1 MDDEVDEKDTGKP
14 DDILEEAREVF
25 EICEKAFAH
34 NRAEAEED
42 FRFAR
47 LGDQWPTSIRQQREN
62 DHRPCLTINRMPPV
76 IRQVVNDA
84 RQNKPSITIHP
95 VDSGADP
102 DTAEVISSLIR
113 NIEYESRAGT
123 AYDTAIDCACT
134 GGFGYWRINTEYC
147 DDTGFDQDIKIQSI
161 PNPFSIYPDP
171 YSTGATSEDWNTC
184 FVVEHLDKRAFRKKY
199 KGAEEVDWEA
209 DGYAALSDPWLDD
222 GRIQVAEYWRRE
234 ETVKFIIMLSP
245 PTAGEPDE
253 NDASPLI
260 IDLKDYEKNKA
271 FYDQIGSFPI
281 GSPRPVKSHKVIQT
295 ILTGAEVLEEND
307 WAGKYIP
314 IIPVYGDDVF
324 VDGKR
329 HLRSLIRDA
338 KDPQRMLNFWRTSGT
353 ELVALSPKAP
363 YIGPKGAFKT
373 DFDKWETIN
382 QATHAFVEYDG
393 PTPPQ
398 RQGFAGVP
406 QGVLQEA
413 LNAADDIKTVT
424 GLHDASLG
432 AKSNETSGRAILA
445 RQKEGDTS
453 TFHFID
459 NLTRAINHSG
469 RVILDLI
476 PPVYSMER
484 IIRIRGENG
493 KSTRTPINQP
503 YAIGP
508 DGQPITKIAGQP
520 LAPGVNEV
528 MNHETNEITVI
539 VARMHDL
546 SAGKYDLTVEAGPSY
561 TTKREEAANQILAM
575 IQAQPDL
582 ATILGDILARNLD
595 WEGAEEIAAR
605 MKAMLPPPIQA
616 ILKGED
622 PDEGGGAPA
631 APGGPPGPPPGPPPV
646 PPELQQALQQA
657 GQMIQ
662 TLQQQVQALQAD
674 RAVDQQNL
682 QIDAYNA
689 ETKRIEA
696 HAKVAQATA
705 PQAVP
710 NLSRPAANR
719 LV

>member
-1 MDDEVDEKDTGKP
+1 MDQTDTGKP

-25 EICEKAFAH
+25 EVCEKAFSH
-34 NRAEAEED
+34 NRKEAEDD

-47 LGDQWPTSIRQQREN
+47 LGDQWPSEIRKQRED
-62 DHRPCLTINRMPPV
+62 DHRPCLTINRMPPI

-84 RQNKPSITIHP
+84 RQNKPSISIHP

-102 DTAEVISSLIR
+102 DTANVISSLIR
-113 NIEYESRAGT
+113 NIEYESRAGI

-134 GGFGYWRINTEYC
+134 GGFGYWRINTDYC
-147 DDTGFDQDIKIQSI
+147 DDTGFDQDIKII
-161 PNPFSIYPDP
+161 PVPNPFSVYPDP
-171 YSTGATSEDWNTC
+171 YSTGMTSEDWNTC

-209 DGYAALSDPWLDD
+209 DGYASLSEPWMDD
-222 GRIQVAEYWRRE
+222 ERIQVAEYWRRDE
-234 ETVKFIIMLSP
+234 AVKFIIMLSP
-245 PTAGEPDE
+245 PTSGEE
-253 NDASPLI
+253 GESGGPLI
-260 IDLKDYEKNKA
+260 VDLADYEKNKGL
-271 FYDQIGSFPI
+271 YDAIGSFPI
-281 GSPRPVKSHKVIQT
+281 GSPRPVKTHKVKQI

-314 IIPVYGDDVF
+314 VVPVYGDDVF

-338 KDPQRMLNFWRTSGT
+338 KDPARMLNFWRTSGT
-353 ELVALSPKAP
+353 ELVALAPKAP

-373 DFDKWETIN
+373 DFSKWETIN

-406 QGVLQEA
+406 QGILQEA

-432 AKSNETSGRAILA
+432 ARSNETSGRAIIA

-469 RVILDLI
+469 RIILDLL
-476 PPVYSMER
+476 PKVYSTER
-484 IIRIRGENG
+484 IVRIRGENG
-493 KSTRTPINQP
+493 KSNRVPLNQP
-503 YAIGP
+503 FAKGP
-508 DGQPITKIAGQP
+508 DGQPITQVAGQP
-520 LAPGVNEV
+520 LQPGANTIVD
-528 MNHETNEITVI
+528 HETGETAVI
-539 VARMHDL
+539 IARMHDL

-582 ATILGDILARNLD
+582 AMILGDILARNLD
-595 WEGAEEIAAR
+595 WEGAEEISAR
-605 MKAMLPPPIQA
+605 IKAMLPPQIQA
-616 ILKGED
+616 LLKEED
-622 PDEGGGAPA
+622 PDDGSGAPA
-631 APGGPPGPPPGPPPV
+631 APGGPPGAPPGQPAI

-662 TLQQQVQALQAD
+662 TLQQQVQTLQQRRD
-674 RAVDQQNL
+674 LEQQKM
-682 QIDAYNA
+682 QIDGYKA
-689 ETKRIEA
+689 ETDRIEA
-696 HAKVAQATA
+696 SAKVAEATR
-705 PQAVP
+705 PQPVP
-710 NLSRPAANR
+710 NLSQPAANR

>member
-1 MDDEVDEKDTGKP
+1 
-14 DDILEEAREVF
+14 
-25 EICEKAFAH
+25 
-34 NRAEAEED
+34 
-42 FRFAR
+42 
-47 LGDQWPTSIRQQREN
+47 
-62 DHRPCLTINRMPPV
+62 
-76 IRQVVNDA
+76 
-84 RQNKPSITIHP
+84 
-95 VDSGADP
+95 
-102 DTAEVISSLIR
+102 
-113 NIEYESRAGT
+113 
-123 AYDTAIDCACT
+123 
-134 GGFGYWRINTEYC
+134 
-147 DDTGFDQDIKIQSI
+147 
-161 PNPFSIYPDP
+161 
-171 YSTGATSEDWNTC
+171 
-184 FVVEHLDKRAFRKKY
+184 
-199 KGAEEVDWEA
+199 
-209 DGYAALSDPWLDD
+209 
-222 GRIQVAEYWRRE
+222 
-234 ETVKFIIMLSP
+234 
-245 PTAGEPDE
+245 
-253 NDASPLI
+253 
-260 IDLKDYEKNKA
+260 
-271 FYDQIGSFPI
+271 
-281 GSPRPVKSHKVIQT
+281 
-295 ILTGAEVLEEND
+295 
-307 WAGKYIP
+307 
-314 IIPVYGDDVF
+314 
-324 VDGKR
+324 
-329 HLRSLIRDA
+329 
-338 KDPQRMLNFWRTSGT
+338 MLNFWRTSGT